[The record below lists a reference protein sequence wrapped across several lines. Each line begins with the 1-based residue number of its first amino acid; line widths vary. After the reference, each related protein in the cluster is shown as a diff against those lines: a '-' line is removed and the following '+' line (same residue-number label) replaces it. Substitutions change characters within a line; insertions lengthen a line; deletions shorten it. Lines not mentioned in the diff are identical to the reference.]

1 MPTSPLPEHVE
12 ALHREVQ
19 RKFGRNLLR
28 LQEYERLIK
37 AIVAEHD
44 IAGSSSD
51 LFDNRTAQYG
61 AVATKTMGQV
71 VGSLVGNFIVP
82 TSNSPS
88 SSNADEPPENLT
100 KPWVRMASRIEFS
113 EENFK
118 RIELSLATL
127 VDLRNDLV
135 HHFLEKYDIESEPG
149 CLGTADTYLDEC
161 FKLIDSSHEEMMQL
175 ARHSADTRA
184 AMANFINSAEFE
196 GLFVHVT
203 QKLETDHD

>member
-1 MPTSPLPEHVE
+1 MPISPVPDHVD
-12 ALHREVQ
+12 ALQREVQ

-28 LQEYERLIK
+28 LQQYERLIK
-37 AIVAEHD
+37 TIVAEHD

-51 LFDNRTAQYG
+51 LFNNRTAQYG
-61 AVATKTMGQV
+61 AVATKTLGQV

-88 SSNADEPPENLT
+88 SSNADEPPVDMT
-100 KPWVRMASRIEFS
+100 KPWVRMTSRIEFS

-135 HHFLEKYDIESEPG
+135 HHFLEKHDIWSEAG
-149 CLGTADTYLDEC
+149 CLAAIAQLDEC
-161 FKLIDSSHEEMMQL
+161 FNLIDASHEELVQW
-175 ARHSADTRA
+175 ARHSTVTRA
-184 AMANFINSAEFE
+184 AMASFINSPEFE
-196 GLFVHVT
+196 GLLVHAT
-203 QKLETDHD
+203 QKSETDLD

>member
-1 MPTSPLPEHVE
+1 MPTTPLPEHVE
-12 ALHREVQ
+12 VLHREFQ

-51 LFDNRTAQYG
+51 LFDNRTAQYD

-71 VGSLVGNFIVP
+71 VGSLVGKYIVP

-88 SSNADEPPENLT
+88 SSSTDEPPENLT
-100 KPWVRMASRIEFS
+100 KPWARMTSRIEFS

-118 RIELSLATL
+118 RIEQSLATL
-127 VDLRNDLV
+127 VALRNDLV
-135 HHFLEKYDIESEPG
+135 HHFLEKYDIESESG
-149 CLGTADTYLDEC
+149 CLAADAYLDES
-161 FKLIDSSHEEMMQL
+161 FKVIDSTHEEMVQW

-184 AMANFINSAEFE
+184 AMASFISSPEFE
-196 GLFVHVT
+196 DLFVHGA
-203 QKLETDHD
+203 QKSGSDHG